1 MFGCTCD
8 FYACKSVYEH
18 HFIGNVAVLRHVGP
32 VKGLYYVSSYHHDK
46 LLLGNLKI
54 TWQHN
59 PPLKKVKH
67 FSSIMVTD
75 GKIQQVQ
82 VIIGNG
88 ID

>member
-1 MFGCTCD
+1 MPVKVLTSIF
-8 FYACKSVYEH
+8 FFFFSR
-18 HFIGNVAVLRHVGP
+18 NVAVLRSYRHVGP

-46 LLLGNLKI
+46 LLLGNFKI

-67 FSSIMVTD
+67 FSSILVTD

-82 VIIGNG
+82 VITGNG